1 MMAYTQGDVDRMK
14 ANLAKGV
21 TRAKV
26 GDEEVQFASM
36 SEMRR
41 QLVIMERDVSGA
53 GGGGMT
59 ISNPRTSR
67 GL

>member
-1 MMAYTQGDVDRMK
+1 MSYTQADVDRMR
-14 ANLAKGV
+14 ANLAKGL

-26 GDEEVQFASM
+26 GDEELQFASM

-41 QLVIMERDVSGA
+41 QLNIMERDLA
-53 GGGGMT
+53 GGGGGGIS
-59 ISNPRTSR
+59 ISNPLTTR

>member
-1 MMAYTQGDVDRMK
+1 MAYTQTDVDRMK
-14 ANLAKGV
+14 ANLAKGL

-41 QLVIMERDVSGA
+41 QLNIMEAEVSGA
-53 GGGGMT
+53 KSGGM
-59 ISNPRTSR
+59 SVSYPRTTR

>member
-1 MMAYTQGDVDRMK
+1 MAYTQTDVDRMK
-14 ANLAKGV
+14 ANLAKGL

-41 QLVIMERDVSGA
+41 QLNIMEAEVSGA
-53 GGGGMT
+53 KSGAMS
-59 ISNPRTSR
+59 ISYPRTTR

>member
-1 MMAYTQGDVDRMK
+1 MAYTQTDVDRMK
-14 ANLAKGV
+14 ANLAKGL

-41 QLVIMERDVSGA
+41 QLNIMEAELGGA
-53 GGGGMT
+53 SSGGM
-59 ISNPRTSR
+59 SVSYPRTTR

>member
-1 MMAYTQGDVDRMK
+1 MAYTQADIDRMK
-14 ANLAKGV
+14 ANLAKGL

-36 SEMRR
+36 ADMRR
-41 QLVIMERDVSGA
+41 QLNIMEAELGGSGS
-53 GGGGMT
+53 GGM
-59 ISNPRTSR
+59 SVSYPRTTR

>member
-1 MMAYTQGDVDRMK
+1 MAYTQTDVDRMK
-14 ANLAKGV
+14 ANLAKGL

-36 SEMRR
+36 AEMRR
-41 QLVIMERDVSGA
+41 QLNIMVSEVSGA
-53 GGGGMT
+53 KSGGM
-59 ISNPRTSR
+59 SVSYPRTTR